1 VKKKFFVHPLK
12 RALTV
17 VVAVAAL
24 VSGVTYAALQSQLA
38 LVQGNTIQTATA
50 DLQLSTNGTAYGRT
64 IQGFNFGALIPG
76 GVPAPA
82 TGYSIY
88 LKNNG
93 TTAVML
99 KLSANPTLAN
109 TDNMDLTKVKVL
121 LTPAIG
127 TPMTF
132 TLKDLMD
139 GNDAGGVL
147 MPSVGKVVPGQ
158 VLTYS
163 LQVQLNDDA
172 VNGSS
177 GTISNV
183 NFIFNATAVS

>member
-1 VKKKFFVHPLK
+1 MKKKFIVHPLM

-50 DLQLSTNGTAYGRT
+50 DLQLSTNGAVYGRT
-64 IQGFNFGALIPG
+64 VQGFSFGALIPG
-76 GVPAPA
+76 GAPSPT
-82 TGYSIY
+82 TGYNIY

-93 TTAVML
+93 TTPVML

-109 TDNMDLTKVKVL
+109 TDNVDLTKVKVL
-121 LTPAIG
+121 LTPESG

-132 TLKDLMD
+132 TLKELMD
-139 GNDAGGVL
+139 GSEAGGVL
-147 MPSVGKVVPGQ
+147 MPNVARLIPGQ
-158 VLTYS
+158 VLNYS
-163 LQVQLNDDA
+163 LQVQLDIDS

-177 GTISNV
+177 ATISNV